1 MRLLSLVLT
10 LLLVAPLALAQPA
23 ERADRLMYD
32 PATVETLRGTVR
44 SVEMQPSQNGPGYGV
59 HLTLA
64 VGDESVPVHL
74 GPSWFIENQEH
85 QLAQGDEIEVVGS
98 RVAQGAAAFVIAREV
113 RQGELVLVLRDE
125 AGLPA
130 WRGRRHGQRGPRGPR

>member
-1 MRLLSLVLT
+1 MKLLSLVLT
-10 LLLVAPLALAQPA
+10 LLLVAPLALAQPT
-23 ERADRLMYD
+23 ERANRPMYD

-64 VGDESVPVHL
+64 VGDETVPVHL
-74 GPSWFIENQEH
+74 GPSWFIANQDY
-85 QLAQGDEIEVVGS
+85 QLAQGDEVEIVGS
-98 RVAQGAAAFVIAREV
+98 RVTKGGAAFVIAREV
-113 RQGELVLVLRDE
+113 RRGDLVLVLRDE

-130 WRGRRHGQRGPRGPR
+130 WRGWRHGQRGPRGPR

>member
-1 MRLLSLVLT
+1 MKLPSLVLT
-10 LLLVAPLALAQPA
+10 LLLVAPLALAQPT
-23 ERADRLMYD
+23 ERADRPMYD
-32 PATVETLRGTVR
+32 PATVETLKGTIQ

-64 VGDESVPVHL
+64 VGDGTVPVHL
-74 GPSWFIENQEH
+74 GPSWFIENQDR

-98 RVAQGAAAFVIAREV
+98 RVTTGDATFVIAREV
-113 RQGELVLVLRDE
+113 RHGELVLVLRDE

-130 WRGRRHGQRGPRGPR
+130 WRGWRRGQRGPRGPR